1 MAAKK
6 KRIDVSQ
13 DRDAL
18 TDSPFGALG
27 GLKGQL
33 PDAPPAKET
42 PRAEIIEAA
51 TVPYRVAKTRK
62 GGWPVSF
69 EKRAAGKLV
78 TVVKNVSG
86 DGNALLKA
94 LRKHCATG
102 GVYKDDVIELQG
114 DHRDRVEAFLI
125 HNLA

>member
-13 DRDAL
+13 DRDSL

-27 GLKGQL
+27 GLKEQL
-33 PDAPPAKET
+33 PDAPPPREA
-42 PRAEIIEAA
+42 PRAEILDAP

-78 TVVKNVSG
+78 TVIKNVSG

-102 GVYKDDVIELQG
+102 GVYKDDAIELQG
-114 DHRDRVEAFLI
+114 DHRERVEVFLTK
-125 HNLA
+125 NQA